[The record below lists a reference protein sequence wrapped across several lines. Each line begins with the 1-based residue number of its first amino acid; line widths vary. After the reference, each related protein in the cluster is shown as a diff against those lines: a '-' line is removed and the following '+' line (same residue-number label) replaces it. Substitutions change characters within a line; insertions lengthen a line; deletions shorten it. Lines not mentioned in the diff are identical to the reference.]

1 MVGPSTP
8 GTSEGFMGSQR
19 AGHVCLQPNELV
31 MDTKRDTVR
40 ERIFFIGSV
49 VVAIA
54 LVATVLVLSL
64 QDWFSKS
71 F

>member
-1 MVGPSTP
+1 
-8 GTSEGFMGSQR
+8 MGSQR
-19 AGHVCLQPNELV
+19 AGHVCPQPNELV

-54 LVATVLVLSL
+54 LGATVLVLSL

-71 F
+71 L